1 MRFRSLDFIVTVE
14 KELAWAPV
22 PARPLHSVGLDTIIE
37 ALKEL
42 QLRAPEA
49 YVPGSDRL
57 LNFDNRRLERQLD
70 DFLGP

>member
-42 QLRAPEA
+42 
-49 YVPGSDRL
+49 
-57 LNFDNRRLERQLD
+57 
-70 DFLGP
+70 